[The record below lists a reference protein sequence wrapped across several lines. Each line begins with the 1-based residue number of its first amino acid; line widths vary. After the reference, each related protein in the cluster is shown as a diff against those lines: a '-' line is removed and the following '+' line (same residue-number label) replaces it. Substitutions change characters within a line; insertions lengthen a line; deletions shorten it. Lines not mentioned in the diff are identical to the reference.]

1 MVPVPVV
8 MIYLA
13 VIILVTGMLLLL
25 AARGQEA
32 KSGLPRGRIIRT
44 DTMDRVP
51 VEEPLYDA
59 EFQLTG
65 RPDYLVQDRS
75 SIIPVEV
82 KSSHVADTPHEGHIL
97 QLAAYCRLVETEF
110 GIRPE
115 YGIINY
121 PDKSFRVDYTGD
133 LQKRLHQELYEL
145 HQVENHPYVNRS
157 HNSPG
162 RCRMCGYRSICE
174 EKLN

>member
-1 MVPVPVV
+1 
-8 MIYLA
+8 
-13 VIILVTGMLLLL
+13 
-25 AARGQEA
+25 
-32 KSGLPRGRIIRT
+32 
-44 DTMDRVP
+44 MDRVP
-51 VEEPLYDA
+51 VMEPLYDA

-82 KSSHVADTPHEGHIL
+82 KSSHVADTPYEGHIL
-97 QLAAYCRLVETEF
+97 QLAAYCRLVEAEF
-110 GIRPE
+110 GKRPE

-121 PDKSFRVDYTGD
+121 PDKSFSIDYTVD
-133 LQKRLHQELYEL
+133 LQKRLHQELYDL
-145 HQVENHPYVNRS
+145 RYVDIQPDVNRS

>member
-1 MVPVPVV
+1 

-13 VIILVTGMLLLL
+13 VIILLTGMLLLL
-25 AARGQEA
+25 AARRQEA
-32 KSGLPRGRIIRT
+32 KSGLPRGRIIST

-59 EFQLTG
+59 ELELTG
-65 RPDYLVQDRS
+65 RPDYLVKDRS

-82 KSSHVADTPHEGHIL
+82 KSSRVSFAPYEGHIF
-97 QLAAYCRLVETEF
+97 QLAAYCQLVEAEF

-121 PDKSFRVDYTGD
+121 PDKSFRVDYTAD
-133 LQKRLHQELYEL
+133 LQNRLHQELNDL
-145 HQVENHPYVNRS
+145 RHVGNQPDVNRS

-162 RCRMCGYRSICE
+162 RCRMCGYRSICD